1 MKILKICVIAALVA
15 LSVERVA
22 VAAGDITQ
30 LQSGMNDIVITQQ
43 GGIKRQVLIEL
54 PQKIVKG
61 GHPVVI
67 GMHGAGGPVVAY
79 NRRLKPFVN
88 QYGLIS
94 VSPLATET
102 KTGVTAWAFTVGAKT
117 NADDVGLMKDIIALL
132 DTQGLVDHARIY
144 ATGSSS
150 GGLMA
155 YRLARETDLFAAIA
169 PTKCGMTIG
178 GHEPLEGT
186 RPLSIMQVIGDA
198 DKSYH
203 GSSGQYPMYS
213 AKERIDIWSTFNK
226 CGKPVFKD
234 HGTWTSTH
242 YGCDDSKEIELVT
255 LKGVGHSL
263 GKWAPITD
271 EMLIR
276 FLLKQRK

>member
-1 MKILKICVIAALVA
+1 MRIRQFCAIVALAAL
-15 LSVERVA
+15 SGGCVA
-22 VAAGDITQ
+22 VAEADGAQ
-30 LQSGMNDIVITQQ
+30 LRSGVNDIVITQQ
-43 GGIKRQVLIEL
+43 GGIRRQVLIEL
-54 PQKIVKG
+54 PQKISKG

-102 KTGVTAWAFTVGAKT
+102 KTGVTAWSFRADAKT
-117 NADDVGLMKDIIALL
+117 NADDVGLMKDIISLL

-178 GHEPLEGT
+178 GHEPLEST

-203 GSSGQYPMYS
+203 GSSGKYPMYS
-213 AKERIDIWSTFNK
+213 AQQRMDIWSTFNK
-226 CGKPVFKD
+226 CEKPVFTD

-242 YGCDDSKEIELVT
+242 YDCANNKEIELMV

-263 GKWAPITD
+263 GEWAPVTD
-271 EMLIR
+271 KMLIQ